1 MTPFALL
8 VNVCGLSPGEAA
20 TLLGEDRGTVDAWI
34 AGRSDAPP
42 SALAELS
49 ELEARIERAAN
60 AMAAAIRNA
69 PAAAEIEV
77 GYAVDDAEARQLGWP
92 CCGTQRAAL
101 GRAIARA
108 GRPVKLVPRGSTPA
122 TAGAADAH
130 GR

>member
-8 VNVCGLSPGEAA
+8 VGVCGLSPDEAA
-20 TLLGEDRGTVDAWI
+20 ALLGEDHGTVDAWI
-34 AGRSDAPP
+34 AGRSDALP
-42 SALAELS
+42 SALAGLS
-49 ELEARIERAAN
+49 DLEARIERAAS
-60 AMAAAIRNA
+60 AMAAMIQDA
-69 PAAAEIEV
+69 PAAAAIEL
-77 GYAVDDAEARQLGWP
+77 GYAVDDAEARKLGWP
-92 CCGTQRAAL
+92 CCGAQQAAL